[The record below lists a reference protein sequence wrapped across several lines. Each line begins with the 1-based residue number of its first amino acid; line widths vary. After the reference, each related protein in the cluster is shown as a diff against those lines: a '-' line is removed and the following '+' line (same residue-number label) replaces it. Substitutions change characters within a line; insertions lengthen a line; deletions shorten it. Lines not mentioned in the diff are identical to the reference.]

1 MLLRFTTFVASVSF
15 VLSSGAV
22 QNLDSFHSNIGEL
35 KIVTIKKFE
44 SSLADRFKIS
54 IEEVGKL
61 DSTTLDSADDFLP
74 AVPEAFINAEPGLEK
89 SKITSGDDTTTQ
101 PAEFLGDVEDNSST
115 FAQQTSDAKPDDFNS
130 SHVDTDNFPQSEESI
145 SESSIVKKGEVSDVL
160 PFLTSDFFAGS
171 LSGVE
176 TTEDPM
182 GTQRLLQ
189 VKNSQFSPSSMGG
202 VSSAYSSNPDQVK
215 EPIYKDAISVNVT
228 AGFNL
233 GLGEYGLGDYFICAP
248 GVSFLKMRTYS
259 DPTGKFHHQS
269 DNIAGYKND
278 YSKTRD
284 VDTLIVGLSA
294 PFAMPNDYL
303 LTLSYNYSAPST
315 FRGQDNLISYSNTPS
330 ITLSRNFPLENGN
343 SVMIALGASYTF
355 SKGDDYAESTNS
367 GMLGNSLG
375 FLDAYNSTG
384 GPFSARF
391 PEDKANNYA
400 FSLSCSY
407 SMVLSDKILLS
418 PSSALQ
424 VSNFTKGDNDGRVD
438 TNLQIGI
445 SGSYAFRDW
454 LSFSLFSQYSTK
466 WSNREESHFENV
478 SIGGGLN
485 ANHSF

>member
-1 MLLRFTTFVASVSF
+1 MLLRFTAFVASISF
-15 VLSSGAV
+15 TFSSGAE
-22 QNLDSFHSNIGEL
+22 QTSDSFHSNIGEL
-35 KIVTIKKFE
+35 KIVTIKRFE
-44 SSLADRFKIS
+44 SSLADRFKIT

-61 DSTTLDSADDFLP
+61 DSATLDSADDFLP
-74 AVPEAFINAEPGLEK
+74 AVPKAIINAESGVEE
-89 SKITSGDDTTTQ
+89 SKIISGNDTTTQ
-101 PAEFLGDVEDNSST
+101 PVEFLEEVEDNSST
-115 FAQQTSDAKPDDFNS
+115 FAQQTNNTKADDFNASLLDTVDS
-130 SHVDTDNFPQSEESI
+130 SQNEESFT
-145 SESSIVKKGEVSDVL
+145 ESSLSQQGEDSDVL

-171 LSGVE
+171 LSSVE
-176 TTEDPM
+176 INEDPM

-189 VKNSQFSPSSMGG
+189 VKNSKFSPSIMGG
-202 VSSAYSSNPDQVK
+202 ISSAYSSNPDQVK
-215 EPIYKDAISVNVT
+215 EPTYKDAISVNMT
-228 AGFNL
+228 AGLNL

-248 GVSFLKMRTYS
+248 GFSFLKMRTYS
-259 DPTGKFHHQS
+259 DPTGKFHSQS
-269 DNIAGYKND
+269 ENIAGYKND

-294 PFAMPNDYL
+294 PLAMPNDYL

-330 ITLSRNFPLENGN
+330 ITLSRNFPLKNGN
-343 SVMIALGASYTF
+343 SLMIALGASYTY
-355 SKGDDYAESTNS
+355 SKGDDYEESTNS
-367 GMLGNSLG
+367 GVLGNALG
-375 FLDAYNSTG
+375 FIDAFSSTG
-384 GPFSARF
+384 VPLSSRF

-407 SMVLSDKILLS
+407 SLILSDKILLS

-445 SGSYAFRDW
+445 SGSYALRDW
-454 LSFSLFSQYSTK
+454 LSFSLFTSYATK
-466 WSNREESHFENV
+466 WSNRDENHYESI

>member
-1 MLLRFTTFVASVSF
+1 MLLRFTAFVASISF
-15 VLSSGAV
+15 VFSSDAV
-22 QNLDSFHSNIGEL
+22 QTFDSFHSNIGEL
-35 KIVTIKKFE
+35 EIVTIKKIE
-44 SSLADRFKIS
+44 SSLSDRHKIS
-54 IEEVGKL
+54 IEDVGKL
-61 DSTTLDSADDFLP
+61 DSTTSDSADDLLP
-74 AVPEAFINAEPGLEK
+74 AVPEVIINAEPRVEI
-89 SKITSGDDTTTQ
+89 SKITSGNDSATQ
-101 PAEFLGDVEDNSST
+101 PSDFHEDVEDNSST
-115 FAQQTSDAKPDDFNS
+115 FAQQIKNTKADDFNASLLDPVDS
-130 SHVDTDNFPQSEESI
+130 SQNEESFTESAL
-145 SESSIVKKGEVSDVL
+145 SEQGEDSDVL

-171 LSGVE
+171 LSSVE
-176 TTEDPM
+176 INEDPM

-189 VKNSQFSPSSMGG
+189 VKNSKFSPSIMGG
-202 VSSAYSSNPDQVK
+202 VSSAYSSNPDQVQ
-215 EPIYKDAISVNVT
+215 EPTYKDAISVNMT

-248 GVSFLKMRTYS
+248 GLSFLKMRTYS
-259 DPTGKFHHQS
+259 DPTGKFHTQS
-269 DNIAGYKND
+269 KNIAGYKND

-330 ITLSRNFPLENGN
+330 ITLSRNFPLKNGN
-343 SVMIALGASYTF
+343 SLMIALGASYTY
-355 SKGDDYAESTNS
+355 SKGDDYEESINS
-367 GMLGNSLG
+367 GVLGNALG
-375 FLDAYNSTG
+375 FIDALSSSG
-384 GPFSARF
+384 VPLSSRF

-407 SMVLSDKILLS
+407 SMILSDKILLS

-454 LSFSLFSQYSTK
+454 LSFSLFSSYATK
-466 WSNREESHFENV
+466 WSNREGNDFHNI

-485 ANHSF
+485 ASHSF